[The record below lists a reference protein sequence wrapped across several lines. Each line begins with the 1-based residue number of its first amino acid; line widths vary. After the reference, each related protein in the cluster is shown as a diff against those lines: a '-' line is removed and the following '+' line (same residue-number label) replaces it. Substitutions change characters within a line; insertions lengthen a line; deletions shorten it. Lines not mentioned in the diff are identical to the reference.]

1 MHLYNF
7 KTITSLIALISASI
21 ITILF
26 CLSTSMVEAKLYN
39 ETGNQIKT
47 IGAWAPL
54 QPNLEYIND
63 SSKQK
68 SQINNL
74 LSEGINEYYLIM
86 HDLDKISINKT
97 EDFLKT
103 ADLTPINVLIILLP
117 PSEGGK
123 NGNYDWQGWMNY
135 FNSLKSMHKSFKGF
149 VIDDFNAN
157 YIVYGKKFQNNVE
170 YMNSSNLLSAL
181 SHKSQSISFYPVL
194 YIESG
199 SIAAVKRIYGN
210 FISGIILSST
220 IPERITNLEENIKLI
235 STFFDKKPVK
245 YIVYPFRDNISKPL
259 DNNILKSTLFIA
271 SRTADGIIIY
281 VDVTNPV
288 IQYYLHNRSNS
299 DYLFIIKETE
309 KARLKQENDMF
320 LKERRDIYIC
330 TSCLNGNFHIIK

>member
-1 MHLYNF
+1 
-7 KTITSLIALISASI
+7 
-21 ITILF
+21 
-26 CLSTSMVEAKLYN
+26 
-39 ETGNQIKT
+39 
-47 IGAWAPL
+47 
-54 QPNLEYIND
+54 
-63 SSKQK
+63 
-68 SQINNL
+68 
-74 LSEGINEYYLIM
+74 
-86 HDLDKISINKT
+86 
-97 EDFLKT
+97 
-103 ADLTPINVLIILLP
+103 LP